1 MNIRLAQL
9 EDLPRIDRIYNQAIA
24 EGQKTAD
31 LTPWSESQRLQ
42 WFHEHDPERHPLFV
56 AEISGLVVG
65 YATVSPY
72 RKGRE
77 ALRFT
82 VELSLYVASA
92 QRQMGVG
99 HALMTAM
106 LKFCE
111 LVGIKSVFGI
121 IMDTNTGS
129 IALMKK
135 FGFVQWAHMPS
146 IADFNGIEVGHVYY
160 GKRLGFANQDLY
172 LHALR
177 SN

>member
-9 EDLPRIDRIYNQAIA
+9 EDLPRIDRIYNQAIT

-31 LTPWSESQRLQ
+31 LTPWSETQRLQ
-42 WFHEHDPERHPLFV
+42 WFQEHDSEKYPLFV
-56 AEISGLVVG
+56 ADISGEVVG

-82 VELSLYVASA
+82 VELSLYIAA
-92 QRQMGVG
+92 EHRLMGVG
-99 HALMTAM
+99 HALMTSM
-106 LKFCE
+106 LNFCE
-111 LVGIKSVFGI
+111 TVGIKSVFGI
-121 IMDTNTGS
+121 IMDTNIGS

-135 FGFVQWAHMPS
+135 FGFVQWAHMPN
-146 IADFNGIEVGHVYY
+146 IADFDGVEVGHVYY
-160 GKRLGFANQDLY
+160 GKRLGLANQYLD